1 MTTLPTRTTKFIPYE
16 PGVDRFPYLCDDEH
30 PDEDLRD
37 YRYYELVGG
46 TKHFLNHHTRVV
58 HENGQVQCEG
68 TFLGGL
74 KVGIWRFFNENGI
87 LINSGSYNNKNE
99 RWRKWRFYEELNGKS
114 CLQMVVDIRGD
125 HEHYWIY
132 DMDGVL
138 EHEHAVSNLDAPSEG
153 HIYETYFYKPTGRS
167 WPSGYQ

>member
-37 YRYYELVGG
+37 YRYYELIEG
-46 TKHFLNHHTRVV
+46 TKHFLNHHTRVL

-114 CLQMVVDIRGD
+114 CLQMIVDIRG
-125 HEHYWIY
+125 EQEYYWIF
-132 DMDGVL
+132 DMDGKL
-138 EHEHAVSNLDAPSEG
+138 EHEHLVANLYAPSDE
-153 HIYETYFYKPTGRS
+153 HIYENIFYNPTNRS
-167 WPSGYQ
+167 WPIKY